1 MATLAICEKNNAAQR
16 VAAILSNGKYS
27 KTYSNRVPVFRFPW
41 NDTELIVVGL
51 RGHILNFDYPK
62 EFKSWD
68 INDLEKMVSTPP
80 VKNTTATWIVSTLKD
95 LAKQIDT
102 VIVATDFDR
111 EGELIGAEAVSVMNL
126 KPDFKIQRARFSA
139 LTGPEIRDAF
149 DNLIDLDIN
158 LAQAAEARQIVDLAW
173 GAILT
178 RFMSTSTGKLGAD
191 FLSV

>member
-68 INDLEKMVSTPP
+68 IDDLKKMV
-80 VKNTTATWIVSTLKD
+80 N
-95 LAKQIDT
+95 
-102 VIVATDFDR
+102 
-111 EGELIGAEAVSVMNL
+111 
-126 KPDFKIQRARFSA
+126 
-139 LTGPEIRDAF
+139 
-149 DNLIDLDIN
+149 
-158 LAQAAEARQIVDLAW
+158 
-173 GAILT
+173 IL
-178 RFMSTSTGKLGAD
+178 
-191 FLSV
+191 